1 MNKPSEK
8 RSDHELVQLTL
19 KHKEVYGFL
28 IERYEAP
35 LLRYIRRL
43 TNVSDEDAEDLLQEV
58 FIKAY
63 QNLRDV
69 DEKQSF
75 SAWIYRIARNHVISN
90 FRKRNVR
97 PEGHAKEIDDH
108 VFENLLAEF
117 HEDSSFDKDVLR
129 SQLVDVFT
137 KLDQKY
143 LDVLILKY
151 FQDKSYEEMAYIMQK
166 PPGTIAT
173 LLNRAKRQF
182 KKQAQALGITFEL

>member
-1 MNKPSEK
+1 MKKYSEE
-8 RSDHELVQLTL
+8 RSDHELVLATL
-19 KHKEVYGFL
+19 KHKEAYGLL

-69 DEKQSF
+69 DPKQSF

-90 FRKRNVR
+90 FRKRHVR
-97 PEGHAKEIDDH
+97 PEGHAKEINDH
-108 VFENLLAEF
+108 VFDALLADF
-117 HEDSSFDKDVLR
+117 SEDREFDKDVLR
-129 SQLVDVFT
+129 SQLVEIFG
-137 KLDQKY
+137 KLDKKY

-151 FQDKSYEEMAYIMQK
+151 FQEKSYEEIAYIMQK
-166 PPGTIAT
+166 PSGTIAT
-173 LLNRAKRQF
+173 LLNRAKKQF
-182 KKQAQALGITFEL
+182 RAEAKKAGIQFEL